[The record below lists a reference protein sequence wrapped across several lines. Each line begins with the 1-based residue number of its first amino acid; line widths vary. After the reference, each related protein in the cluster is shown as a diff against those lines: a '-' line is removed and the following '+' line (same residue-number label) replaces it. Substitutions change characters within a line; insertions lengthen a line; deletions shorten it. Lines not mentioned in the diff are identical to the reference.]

1 MIVDFSV
8 ENYRSIKSEQLLSFY
23 SDNKPKHHMGNIS
36 YIESEIGLL
45 KTTAIYGSNASGKT
59 NLLLALET
67 LTKLITVS
75 GDWKDGDRISV
86 YEPYLLSKSTLN
98 KETNLE
104 IEFYVKHQRYR
115 YQIKFNS
122 HQITYEKL
130 DHYRTV
136 KPSNIFTREDPKDW
150 KSVKFGD
157 SYKGGKKQFAFFEN
171 NSYLAKAGN
180 SPESPEF
187 IRDIY
192 NFFRRDVITLQT
204 NHRVGILDWEK
215 KPGYTKIVDTF
226 LGKADFGINNFE
238 YEDGELP
245 ENFTFPEGTPT
256 EFKERITADFSK
268 KEKFF
273 HKSDFN
279 ELVPFDKSMES
290 RGTNRLFKLVPFFTM
305 VLQSGAVLF
314 VDEIEM
320 SFHPHIA
327 ELIIK
332 LFNDPTVNTKN
343 AQLIYTTHDM
353 SLMSQDIMRKDQ
365 IYLSAKSPELGT
377 EYINLESFEGSLKDS
392 SPFSKWYNEGRL
404 GGIPEI
410 NYRDIA
416 NSMKEVISD
425 A

>member
-36 YIESEIGLL
+36 YIEPEIGLL

-75 GDWKDGDRISV
+75 GDWKDGDRIDV
-86 YEPYLLSKSTLN
+86 YEPYLLSKSTLD
-98 KETNLE
+98 KETTLE
-104 IEFYVKHQRYR
+104 IEFYVKQQRYR
-115 YQIKFNS
+115 YVIKFNS

-130 DHYRTV
+130 DHYRTA

-150 KSVKFGD
+150 KNVKFGD

-215 KPGYTKIVDTF
+215 KPGYSKVVDTF
-226 LGKADFGINNFE
+226 LGKADFGINNFKF
-238 YEDGELP
+238 DDVELP
-245 ENFTFPEGTPT
+245 ENFSFPEGMPA
-256 EFKERITADFSK
+256 EFKERLAADFSK
-268 KEKFF
+268 KETFF

-305 VLQSGAVLF
+305 VLQNGSVLF

-332 LFNDPTVNTKN
+332 LFNDPTVNINN

-353 SLMSQDIMRKDQ
+353 SLMSQEFMRKDQ
-365 IYLSAKSPELGT
+365 IYLSTKSPELGT
-377 EYINLESFEGSLKDS
+377 EYINLEDFEGSLKDS

-416 NSMKEVISD
+416 DSMKEVISD